1 MENPNQ
7 TRIFDPK
14 ALTLVPDVKTTR
26 RLKRHIVYDPKGRIL
41 YPARTIEEALDF
53 LSSADVNGFWLAAGS
68 RPIWVSLQPA
78 ASPLPDPNQP
88 ALFEPETTPNGS
100 PDVSPLDVLSKP
112 AQ

>member
-1 MENPNQ
+1 MENANQ
-7 TRIFDPK
+7 TKVFDPK

-41 YPARTIEEALDF
+41 YPARTIEEALAF
-53 LSSADVNGFWLAAGS
+53 LSSADVTGFWLAAGN
-68 RPIWVSLQPA
+68 RPIWVSLLPA

-88 ALFEPETTPNGS
+88 MLFEPETAPGS
-100 PDVSPLDVLSKP
+100 VPEPSELDGLQKL